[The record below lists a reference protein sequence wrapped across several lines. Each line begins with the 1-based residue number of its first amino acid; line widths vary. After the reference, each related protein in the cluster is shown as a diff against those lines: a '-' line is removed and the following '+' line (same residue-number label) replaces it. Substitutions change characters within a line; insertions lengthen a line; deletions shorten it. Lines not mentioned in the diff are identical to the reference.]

1 METEKLQINFADGVQ
16 VAEVVIREVN
26 SVNELPVKAPVKT
39 SISGTIAAVEE
50 FINKRRDQQEQIN
63 QKRCYI
69 LVDREAMTMTL
80 HFNENDEYNRGT
92 VTGKLVQH
100 PKFVEFGIN
109 SGKEWEPN
117 ELGQF
122 IKMNRAYFIDKAG
135 SMKLVSDLKNFNA
148 NVSSKAEKQRA
159 ESGDFKD
166 NYSGIV
172 TSNLPESFKLNIP
185 LFKGNQPEEIEVEF
199 YASIN
204 GRVVSLQLFSP
215 GASQAMDEVRDTI
228 IDDQIMAIKALA
240 PFIAVIE
247 Q

>member
-1 METEKLQINFADGVQ
+1 MQTEKLQINFAEGIQ
-16 VAEVVIREVN
+16 VAEVIIREVN
-26 SVNELPVKAPVKT
+26 SVNELPVKPPLKT
-39 SISGTIAAVEE
+39 SIAGTIGALVE
-50 FINKRRDQQEQIN
+50 FLTQRRDQPDQVN
-63 QKRCYI
+63 QKRCHI
-69 LVDREAMTMTL
+69 LVDREAMSMILTI
-80 HFNENDEYNRGT
+80 NEDDQYN
-92 VTGKLVQH
+92 TGEVIGRLVQH

-122 IKMNRAYFIDKAG
+122 MKMNRAYFVDKAG
-135 SMKLVSDLKNFNA
+135 SMKLVSELKNFNA
-148 NVSSKAEKQRA
+148 NVSSKVEKQRV

-215 GASQAMDEVRDTI
+215 GASQAIDEIRDTI
-228 IDDQIMAIKALA
+228 IDDQIIAIKALA

-247 Q
+247 L

>member
-1 METEKLQINFADGVQ
+1 MQNEKLQINFAESVQ
-16 VAEVVIREVN
+16 VAEVIIREVN

-50 FINKRRDQQEQIN
+50 FINKRRDQPEQLN

-69 LVDREAMTMTL
+69 LIDREAMTMTL
-80 HFNENDEYNRGT
+80 HVNENDEYNRGT

-100 PKFVEFGIN
+100 PKFVEFGVN

-117 ELGQF
+117 QLGQF
-122 IKMNRAYFIDKAG
+122 IKMNRGYFLDKAG

-148 NVSSKAEKQRA
+148 NVSSKVEKQRA

-215 GASQAMDEVRDTI
+215 GASQAIDEVRDTI
-228 IDDQIMAIKALA
+228 IDEQIMAIKELS
-240 PFIAVIE
+240 PYIAIIE